1 MAQQVSILI
10 VDDDEAL
17 SQTLSDIFQELGYGV
32 ETALDGKE
40 AVEKCAGK
48 YFNIA
53 LIDIRLPDING
64 LELLNK
70 LKTMNPEIEGIIITG
85 YASVETVIE
94 ALRRGAFDY
103 VTKPLR
109 MDEVLETIREA
120 LERQRL
126 TKEERQRLQQ
136 EIEAREFYRAL
147 SIIDELTGLYN
158 YRHFHT
164 LLVQELRRCGR
175 YFHPL
180 ALFMIDIDNFKVYQ
194 DAYGHPAGEVALKII
209 SQTVRNTVREVNI
222 VARYGGEEF
231 AVILPET
238 TREVAAVAA
247 ERVREAVA
255 ETTLP
260 TGDRLTISI
269 GVAAYPVDARDK
281 EQLISRADQA
291 LYLAKQRGRNQTA
304 IWEQ

>member
-1 MAQQVSILI
+1 MAQQINILI
-10 VDDDEAL
+10 VDDDQAL
-17 SQTLSDIFQELGYGV
+17 CHTLSDIFQEMCYEV

-40 AVEKCAGK
+40 ALEKCAEK
-48 YFNIA
+48 YFNVA

-70 LKTMNPEIEGIIITG
+70 LKGMNPEIEGIIITG

-103 VTKPLR
+103 VTKPLN
-109 MDEVLETIREA
+109 MDEVLETVREA

-194 DAYGHPAGEVALKII
+194 DAYGHPAGDAALKVIAETI
-209 SQTVRNTVREVNI
+209 RNMMRGVDI

-231 AVILPET
+231 AIILPET
-238 TREVAAVAA
+238 TKEVAAVAA

-269 GVAAYPVDARDK
+269 GVAAYPIDAEDK
-281 EQLISRADQA
+281 EQLISRTDQA
-291 LYLAKQRGRNQTA
+291 LYRAKQRGRNQTV